1 MLAEPATQ
9 PMSVELDA
17 STANVPDADGRRP
30 LHHAALAGDTDLLAR
45 ILAFGAVVAAVDESG
60 WSALHSAASAGHEAA
75 CAVLLNA
82 SAPPDARTEAGTT
95 ALHHAAGKG
104 HLGVVQVLLRAG
116 ADPALKTKA
125 GDTALHR
132 AAGTNRVAVMHELLA
147 KLPRSAVDTQ
157 DKQGNTA
164 MHVAAMEQHEDACM
178 ALAEAGASIKVKNL
192 DEETVVDMLPERLL
206 QRLGA

>member
-1 MLAEPATQ
+1 MPRTTQ
-9 PMSVELDA
+9 AMPIDIDA
-17 STANVPDADGRRP
+17 STANMPDADGRRP
-30 LHHAALAGDTDLLAR
+30 LHHAALIGDTDLLNR
-45 ILAFGAVVAAVDESG
+45 ILACGATVAAVDDSG
-60 WSALHSAASAGHEAA
+60 WSALHSAASAGHVAA

-104 HLGVVQVLLRAG
+104 HIGVVQALLQAG
-116 ADPALKTKA
+116 ADPAMRTKA

-147 KLPRSAVDTQ
+147 QLPRAAVDLQ

-164 MHVAAMEQHEDACM
+164 MHVAAMEQHEGACV
-178 ALAEAGASIKVKNL
+178 ALAEAGASIKVKNI
-192 DEETVVDMLPERLL
+192 DEEKVADMLPERLL
-206 QRLGA
+206 QRLGS